1 MPTARWMSLNGD
13 LVEYENAK
21 IHAFAGVA
29 KYGAGV
35 FEGIRGYWNA
45 ERREMFVFRLPE
57 HLERLRFGMKV
68 MRLNP
73 VYDATFLERC
83 LMDVIIKND
92 LRQDAHFR
100 MIAFL
105 DGDDELS
112 ADGPVG
118 LIVGAVPRTRAKAV
132 ETGIGVGVSSWRR
145 IADNALPPRVKSTA
159 NYVNNRAAEME
170 AKANGHDGALILTA
184 RGKVSEGTGACLFL
198 IRDGKIVTP
207 DTSSDILESV
217 TRDTIIKEARDA
229 LGFEVVER
237 TVDRT
242 ELYAADE
249 AFLCGSGWEVVPVTS
264 IDRTALGDGKPGPVT
279 RKIQEHYF
287 DLVYGRISDHPEWRT
302 PVFQSQ

>member
-1 MPTARWMSLNGD
+1 MPTAKWMSLNGT
-13 LVEYENAK
+13 LVEYEKAT
-21 IHAFAGVA
+21 IHAFSGVA

-45 ERREMFVFRLPE
+45 DKREMFVFRLPE
-57 HLERLRFGMKV
+57 HLERLQFSMKV
-68 MRLNP
+68 MRLTP
-73 VYDATFLERC
+73 LYETAFLERC
-83 LMDVIIKND
+83 LMDVITAND

-118 LIVGAVPRTRAKAV
+118 LIVGAVPRTRAKSV
-132 ETGIGVGVSSWRR
+132 ETGIGVGFSSWRR
-145 IADNALPPRVKSTA
+145 IADGALPPRVKATA
-159 NYVNNRAAEME
+159 NYANNRAAEME
-170 AKANGHDGALILTA
+170 AKANGFDGALFLTE

-198 IRDGKIVTP
+198 IRDGKIITP

-217 TRDTIIKEARDA
+217 TRDTIIRQARDA

-264 IDRTALGDGKPGPVT
+264 VDRTALGDGKVGPIT
-279 RKIQEHYF
+279 RKVQEHYF
-287 DLVYGRISDHPEWRT
+287 DLVYGRIPDHPEWRT
-302 PVFQSQ
+302 PVFQSR